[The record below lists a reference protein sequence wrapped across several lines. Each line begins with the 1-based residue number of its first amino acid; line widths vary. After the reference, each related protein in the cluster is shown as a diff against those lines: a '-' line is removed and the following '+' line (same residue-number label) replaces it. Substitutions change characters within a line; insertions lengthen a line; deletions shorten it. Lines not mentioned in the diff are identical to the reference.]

1 LEEKCPQWQ
10 ASGDQERRFG
20 SSPPAAPIQS
30 ASTSKEDHWNCLP
43 AELQGELVEKSRRG
57 KVFYGCD
64 QYPNCD
70 FTAWNKP
77 INKPCPQCGAGYL
90 LEKTTKKQG
99 TIHYCNVET
108 CDFKEAVEL
117 VETV

>member
-1 LEEKCPQWQ
+1 M
-10 ASGDQERRFG
+10 
-20 SSPPAAPIQS
+20 
-30 ASTSKEDHWNCLP
+30 
-43 AELQGELVEKSRRG
+43 
-57 KVFYGCD
+57 FYGCD

-99 TIHYCNVET
+99 TIHYCSAET
-108 CDFKEAVEL
+108 CDFKVAVEL